1 MAPEAEIVDQ
11 ENLDRFLYPSETET
25 SGGSIWK
32 AGGRTGAAVDLLWL
46 LYGDSSETR
55 IGNEH
60 GGGPVPI
67 ERLPPYTCGL
77 EIAYHKYNMNGIAFM
92 NIKNQSLAILGY
104 EEERGMNAV
113 RMYTGPG
120 LCGLYTL
127 HQFHKYNKPR
137 KHRESS
143 TLGDGILLSFKWEPV
158 MEDEF

>member
-1 MAPEAEIVDQ
+1 MMGTEARMKDQ
-11 ENLDRFLYPSETET
+11 ENVERFLYPSETET
-25 SGGSIWK
+25 SGGSIWM

-46 LYGDSSETR
+46 LHGDSSETR

-60 GGGPVPI
+60 GGVPVGI

-77 EIAYHKYNMNGIAFM
+77 EIAYHGYSMNGIAFM
-92 NIKNQSLAILGY
+92 NIKNQSLAIQGY
-104 EEERGMNAV
+104 DEERGMDAD

-137 KHRESS
+137 KDHESW
-143 TLGDGILLSFKWEPV
+143 TLSDGILLSFK
-158 MEDEF
+158 